1 MINNTIYTLH
11 LIRSFI
17 HLQPRA
23 LEICI
28 KKAEPLLYFSMFVLA
43 HVNKFSVA
51 FARTMYLQYL
61 ICIIQVSLEN

>member
-17 HLQPRA
+17 HLQLRA

-28 KKAEPLLYFSMFVLA
+28 KKAESLLYCSMFVIA

-51 FARTMYLQYL
+51 FAGTVFAIFNLYYT
-61 ICIIQVSLEN
+61 N

>member
-11 LIRSFI
+11 LEFEV
-17 HLQPRA
+17 LYTCNLV

-28 KKAEPLLYFSMFVLA
+28 KKAEPLLYFSMFVIA

-61 ICIIQVSLEN
+61 IYTS